1 MAQWRIAN
9 GGFMKLDGYK
19 TYLGILMTAG
29 STALT
34 IYFATNPEYAWAEDI
49 VRGGIVSILGSLGLA
64 TYGAVKKDEKI
75 KKSNR
80 ED

>member
-1 MAQWRIAN
+1 VKRKNI
-9 GGFMKLDGYK
+9 MKLDGYK

>member
-1 MAQWRIAN
+1 
-9 GGFMKLDGYK
+9 MKLDGYK

-34 IYFATNPEYAWAEDI
+34 IFFATHPEYAWAEEA
-49 VRGGIVSILGSLGLA
+49 VRAGIVSILGSLGLA